1 MNDLMNDVVSGLIG
15 DGLKWVMLSLVALG
29 GGFALHFS
37 LPRRVRNWAIR
48 SVNMPRVEAVSHYGF
63 SLDNWSPVGSAEDPP
78 PARDSTLAWSLDNGG
93 GPLTVTGS
101 LTRTIA
107 LTVKKPASFEILRV
121 WATYSRKELPTG
133 TAFFNVSDGFGA
145 GFREPARF
153 IASLGYQGGT
163 NHRVPAKRVV
173 SFDAPEKESAG
184 AYRLTEA
191 TDLQID
197 LHLTLLTEGIYT
209 YSIEVDVAVNGI
221 RRVFTVDKAMLDDQE
236 FPLTTV
242 FARNPEMVHEEF
254 TEYPETKWLPGP
266 PPHRK

>member
-1 MNDLMNDVVSGLIG
+1 MDEFISDVLSGATSDALLKVSGLVFILLA
-15 DGLKWVMLSLVALG
+15 GLALRFGWV
-29 GGFALHFS
+29 
-37 LPRRVRNWAIR
+37 RRIRIWCVRT
-48 SVNMPRVEAVSHYGF
+48 VNYPRVEAISHYGA
-63 SLDNWSPVGSAEDPP
+63 SLDNWSPIGSTDAPP
-78 PARDSTLAWSLDNGG
+78 PPRDLSRRWALENGG

-121 WATYSRKELPTG
+121 WVTYSRKELPTG

-153 IASLGYQGGT
+153 IAILGYQGGT

-266 PPHRK
+266 RQ